1 MTDFDIEEF
10 RLREP
15 FVRSVRPTEPPSR
28 SPRNKTREEFLKGP
42 ISIPWLRLAGRL
54 TRKSWCVAIELWLL
68 AGMRRSRTVALSTQR
83 LAAWGVSRRAS
94 YRALKAMERSG
105 LVSVSRQPGC
115 LALVTILDAQ
125 DLGVTHPKSSTVPQN
140 TDQFHE

>member
-1 MTDFDIEEF
+1 MTDFDIEQF

-15 FVRSVRPTEPPSR
+15 FVPVRPGKSPPH
-28 SPRNKTREEFLKGP
+28 SPRHKTKEEFLKGP

-54 TRKSWCVAIELWLL
+54 TRRSWCVAIELWLL

-94 YRALKAMERSG
+94 YRALNAMERAG

-115 LALVTILDAQ
+115 LALVTILGAQ
-125 DLGVTHPKSSTVPQN
+125 D
-140 TDQFHE
+140 